1 MTEPKLAVYAL
12 AALTLAAC
20 GGSPGS
26 KDAAQLAALQSRIAA
41 LEHRKTLVVDVNQIE
56 RLQAAY
62 GYYFD
67 KGLWDDAANLFA
79 DDGTIEYG
87 LDGVYV
93 GKARVR
99 EYLYAL
105 GGGRSGPTDG
115 RLNEHLQ
122 VMPVVTL
129 ASDGLS
135 AKARW
140 RAIELE
146 GNFGADAYWGE
157 GPYENEYV
165 KDNGVWKIK
174 TLHWYQT
181 LYVPYAGGWQT
192 NADPTGGKHVTTLM
206 PDRPPSVDYKTWPD
220 IYLPPFS
227 FPNPVGKYVPAA
239 NEGGAQ

>member
-1 MTEPKLAVYAL
+1 MTEARFAVYAL
-12 AALTLAAC
+12 AAFVLAGC
-20 GGSPGS
+20 GGTSSSGG
-26 KDAAQLAALQSRIAA
+26 AQLAALQSRIAA
-41 LEHRKTLVVDVNQIE
+41 LEQRKTRVADVTAIE

-67 KGLWDDAANLFA
+67 EGLWDDVANLFA
-79 DDGTIEYG
+79 DDGSIELG

-93 GKARVR
+93 GKPRVR

-105 GGGRSGPTDG
+105 GGGRSGLRDG

-129 ASDGLS
+129 ASDGSS

-140 RAIELE
+140 RAIALE
-146 GNFGADAYWGE
+146 GDFGADAFWGE

-174 TLHWYQT
+174 TLHWYQA

-192 NADPTGGKHVTTLM
+192 KPDPTGGKHVTTLT
-206 PDRPPSVDYKTWPD
+206 PDRPPSVEYKTWPD
-220 IYLPPFS
+220 TYLPPFS
-227 FPNPVGKYVPAA
+227 FPNPVAKYVPAA
-239 NEGGAQ
+239 ADAGGVR